1 MTFFEDMVEI
11 LEPYIDM
18 NTGASGEGNYGNY
31 VEFPDGRS
39 IEEHQIE
46 QLLDYFGIEIPF
58 DEEVEFSAREAL
70 QNYYQLPADFIDQLQ
85 IDDEIF
91 MFPSLTEIRD
101 EVIELLVEK
110 GAPIGQTLYED
121 AGEIPAKYM
130 YFASDD
136 EDDEDYYN
144 QYSIEFLNYSS
155 EIENIKTK
163 LRAATDDI
171 VKKSLLLA
179 SFVYTESFIR
189 SKVRALL
196 PDLNTI
202 SDDTTKD
209 ILKKFFDD
217 KLGKTTGRKELFKK
231 YFGSRQTPPVILSDM
246 PHVKLRNILAHD
258 ISSSRVQGLEI
269 EYQFQENNNGIPT
282 EQTVVVSMTDL
293 IDQLEHFAQ
302 DLEDR
307 LS

>member
-1 MTFFEDMVEI
+1 
-11 LEPYIDM
+11 
-18 NTGASGEGNYGNY
+18 
-31 VEFPDGRS
+31 
-39 IEEHQIE
+39 
-46 QLLDYFGIEIPF
+46 
-58 DEEVEFSAREAL
+58 
-70 QNYYQLPADFIDQLQ
+70 
-85 IDDEIF
+85 
-91 MFPSLTEIRD
+91 
-101 EVIELLVEK
+101 
-110 GAPIGQTLYED
+110 
-121 AGEIPAKYM
+121 
-130 YFASDD
+130 
-136 EDDEDYYN
+136 
-144 QYSIEFLNYSS
+144 
-155 EIENIKTK
+155 
-163 LRAATDDI
+163 
-171 VKKSLLLA
+171 
-179 SFVYTESFIR
+179 
-189 SKVRALL
+189 
-196 PDLNTI
+196 LNTI